1 MPTQAPA
8 WQASRTSPADSLKS
22 SERKASSRSHAR
34 WRAALTVA
42 EVALSLVL
50 LIGAGLFIKSFTLIM
65 RMDLGFR
72 TENVL
77 AMNIN
82 LPELRYRT
90 AEQRFQFFH
99 ELERRVSTLPGV
111 QSVAFANR
119 FPLRGGWGTGISI
132 DGLQATN
139 LSSDSQAVSTGYF
152 ETLGVPL
159 VRGRL
164 LTPADRLAAPHAAV
178 VNQAFSRQYL
188 NGGDP
193 IGRRFRRGPDAPGF
207 EIVGL
212 VNDVRRGGKT
222 QDIRPQIYLPAA
234 QTDAY
239 PVRLADFAVRTASDP
254 RLLVNAIQQQ
264 VWSLDKDQPVT
275 GVRTMEEL
283 IDLSVA
289 AQRFQMLLLILFAGV
304 AVALAVIGIFGV
316 LSYGVNQ
323 RMNEL
328 GIRVALGARPR
339 EIMGLVLKQAGV
351 LIAVGVVLGL
361 AGALAITRLVA
372 NLLFHVQAYDW
383 VTYLAAVAMLAA
395 SGVAAAMIP
404 ARRGARVDPIV
415 ALRYE

>member
-1 MPTQAPA
+1 
-8 WQASRTSPADSLKS
+8 
-22 SERKASSRSHAR
+22 
-34 WRAALTVA
+34 
-42 EVALSLVL
+42 
-50 LIGAGLFIKSFTLIM
+50 
-65 RMDLGFR
+65 MDLGFR
-72 TENVL
+72 TDNVL

-90 AEQRFQFFH
+90 AEQRFQFFR
-99 ELERRVSTLPGV
+99 ELERRVAALPGV

-119 FPLRGGWGTGISI
+119 LPLRGGWGTGISI

-139 LSSDSQAVSTGYF
+139 LSPDSQAVSTGYF

-164 LTPADRLAAPHAAV
+164 LTAADRLGGPHAAV

-193 IGRRFRRGPDAPGF
+193 IGRRFRRGPEAPWF

-234 QTDAY
+234 QPDAY
-239 PVRLADFAVRTASDP
+239 PVRLADFAVRTAGDP
-254 RLLVNAIQQQ
+254 RLLVRAIQQQ

-283 IDLSVA
+283 ISLSVA
-289 AQRFQMLLLILFAGV
+289 AQRFQMLLLTLFAGV

-328 GIRVALGARPR
+328 GIRVALGASPR
-339 EIMGLVLKQAGV
+339 KIMGLVLRQAGI
-351 LIAVGVVLGL
+351 LIACGVVLGL
-361 AGALAITRLVA
+361 AGALALTRLVA
-372 NLLFHVQAYDW
+372 NLLFHVQANDW
-383 VTYLAAVAMLAA
+383 PTYTAAVAMLAA
-395 SGVAAAMIP
+395 AGVSAAMIP